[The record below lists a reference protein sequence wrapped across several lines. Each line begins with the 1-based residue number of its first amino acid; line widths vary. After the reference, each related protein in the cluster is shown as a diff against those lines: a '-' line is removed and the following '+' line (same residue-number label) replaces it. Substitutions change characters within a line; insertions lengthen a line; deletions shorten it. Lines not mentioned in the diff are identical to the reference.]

1 VITVAGFNTAID
13 KALEIESLQVGE
25 VNRARAVHSWP
36 GGKGLHVALTIAAL
50 GEPVQLVGL
59 IDRTHAA
66 DFQRFLS
73 ERRVDFLGIEASS
86 EIRTNLT
93 LRDAEG
99 RVTELLE
106 PGPQLEP
113 AVSERLKSVFSEA
126 ARQASIAVVSGSVP
140 RGMGESTY
148 RDLIA
153 PLEARAIRCLLDA
166 SGTLLRHG
174 VLAQPFL
181 AKPNRD
187 EAEALL
193 GHSIDGTEAA
203 LQTLSAI
210 GAMGLSRVVLTLG
223 RDGAVALWE
232 GRRCRIVAP
241 VIEARNPVG
250 SGDCFVGGLAVGL
263 ERGLAPAEVLRL
275 ATACGAANALT
286 AEIGIL
292 RPEDVAALTPKVEV
306 EWIDAQP

>member
-1 VITVAGFNTAID
+1 VIAVAGFNTAID
-13 KALEIESLQVGE
+13 KALEVEALHVGA
-25 VNRARAVHSWP
+25 VNRARTVRAWP

-59 IDRTHAA
+59 IDCTHAA
-66 DFQRFLS
+66 DFEAFLS
-73 ERRVDFLGIEASS
+73 ERRVEFLGVEAGA

-113 AVSERLKSVFSEA
+113 ATTQRLRSVFSEA

-140 RGMGESTY
+140 RGMAESTY
-148 RDLIA
+148 RDLVA
-153 PLEARAIRCLLDA
+153 LLEAGSRRCLLDA
-166 SGTLLRHG
+166 SGPLLRQG
-174 VLAQPFL
+174 VLARPFL
-181 AKPNRD
+181 VKPNHD

-193 GHSIDGTEAA
+193 GHKIDGVDAA
-203 LQTLSAI
+203 LQALSAI
-210 GAMGLSRVVLTLG
+210 GALGPSRVVLTLG
-223 RDGAVALWE
+223 REGAVALWE

-241 VIEARNPVG
+241 AVEARNPVG
-250 SGDCFVGGLAVGL
+250 SGDCFVGGLAVAL
-263 ERGLAPAEVLRL
+263 KRGLAPAEVLRL

-286 AEIGIL
+286 TEIGIL
-292 RPEDVAALTPKVEV
+292 RAEDVAALAPKVEV

>member
-1 VITVAGFNTAID
+1 MITVAGFNTAID
-13 KALEIESLQVGE
+13 KSLEIDSLRVGA
-25 VNRARAVHSWP
+25 VNRSRAVHAWP

-50 GEPVQLVGL
+50 GERVQLVGL

-66 DFQRFLS
+66 GFDSFLS
-73 ERRVDFLGIEASS
+73 KRGAEFLGIEASG

-113 AVSERLKSVFSEA
+113 AVSERLKGVFSEA
-126 ARQASIAVVSGSVP
+126 ARQASVAVVSGSVP
-140 RGMGESTY
+140 RGMAESSY

-166 SGTLLRHG
+166 SGSLLRHG

-193 GHSIDGTEAA
+193 GRRIDGPSAA
-203 LQTLSAI
+203 LEALSAI
-210 GAMGLSRVVLTLG
+210 GEMGLSRVVLTLG
-223 RDGAVALWE
+223 REGAVALWE
-232 GRRCRIVAP
+232 GRRCRIAAP
-241 VIEARNPVG
+241 LIEARNPVG

-263 ERGLAPAEVLRL
+263 KRGLAPAEVLRL

-292 RPEDVAALTPKVEV
+292 RLEDVVALTPKVEV
-306 EWIDAQP
+306 EWIDARP